1 MTRMHLNVIR
11 FLILTAFLAGLHRS
25 LRAQEPVLKEYKN
38 PAAGFQILYPP
49 AWRVI
54 EAAERTRPGSGWA
67 VEILAEGE
75 KHKITFYEEGN
86 TFWPGQYQVRVLSNA
101 EGLDLK
107 TAYEQFDRT
116 DLWDRSE
123 ADTILAG
130 LPAKTLVRWNYDS
143 LGREYL
149 LVLPERIFHVLH
161 DEKNSNDPE
170 FAAHHRIFTRMTE
183 SFQILPDR
191 EQK

>member
-1 MTRMHLNVIR
+1 MNKTHLNVIHV
-11 FLILTAFLAGLHRS
+11 LILTAFLAGINGGLM
-25 LRAQEPVLKEYKN
+25 AQEPVLKEYRN

-75 KHKITFYEEGN
+75 LYKITFYEEGN
-86 TFWPGQYQVRVLSNA
+86 TFWPGQYQVRVLANP
-101 EGLDLK
+101 EGLDLE

-130 LPAKTLVRWNYDS
+130 LSAKTLVRWNYDS

-149 LVLPERIFHVLH
+149 LVLPERMFHILH

-170 FAAHHRIFTRMTE
+170 FAAHHRIFTHMTKGFRLLSAE
-183 SFQILPDR
+183 KTD
-191 EQK
+191 